1 MAMLPIFIC
10 GLILGALLMKSYINY
25 KETKPSEVKLELLE
39 QTIENLKEDNAILE
53 AANKDLIEELRKIKY
68 GNK

>member
-10 GLILGALLMKSYINY
+10 GLILGGMLMYSYFNY
-25 KETKPSEVKLELLE
+25 KKTRPSEVKLEFLE

-53 AANKDLIEELRKIKY
+53 ATNKDLIEELRKIKRR
-68 GNK
+68 NK

>member
-10 GLILGALLMKSYINY
+10 GLILGALLMKSHINY

-53 AANKDLIEELRKIKY
+53 AANKDLIEELRKIKH